1 MSDTS
6 ITKLPKTKSIKR
18 TIRVHK
24 NGPERIINPAT
35 ASKIH
40 ILDRYRGTPKGESFL
55 LFDSGV
61 GDNSRII
68 IFATPK
74 MFSILRDSQRWY
86 ADGTFKVV
94 PQQFYQLYTLHAE
107 KDGYIFPCIYIL
119 TVNKNGT
126 TYDRIVRKSSLSV
139 S

>member
-1 MSDTS
+1 M
-6 ITKLPKTKSIKR
+6 
-18 TIRVHK
+18 IRVHK

-35 ASKIH
+35 ASEIH
-40 ILDRYRGTPKGESFL
+40 ILETYRVTTKGESFL

-86 ADGTFKVV
+86 ADGTFNVV
-94 PQQFYQLYTLHAE
+94 PQQFYQLYTLRAD
-107 KDGYIFPCIYIL
+107 KNGYIFY
-119 TVNKNGT
+119 
-126 TYDRIVRKSSLSV
+126 
-139 S
+139 